1 MERPAA
7 ATVREELMPKPK
19 KPHAAVL
26 AVLALLA
33 SFALLGLDSRVRA
46 EDYPVRPV
54 TLVVPFPPG
63 GSTSIVARIVADKM
77 SDALGQQIV
86 IDNRG
91 GAGGTV
97 ATRQVARTAPDGYTI
112 LLAYT
117 GTLATGPSLYPDV
130 GYDPRTDFA
139 PIGLIGAAPTV
150 LVVYPG
156 FPPQSLKELIAF
168 AKANPGT
175 INYSSAG
182 IGTVGHIAGELLSTL
197 TDIKIV
203 HVPYKGTG
211 PALTDLLGGH
221 VNMSFTPIPAAIGHV
236 RSGALRALAVT
247 SEQRSDLA
255 PEIPTAAEAG
265 LPGLVAELRYGLV
278 APVGTPQPIIERLNK
293 ALNTALDT
301 ASVRQQLATEGAK
314 PLPSTP
320 QEYAVDI
327 DREESKWSKVVKASG
342 AKIDQ

>member
-1 MERPAA
+1 
-7 ATVREELMPKPK
+7 MPKLK
-19 KPHAAVL
+19 KPHAAMRP
-26 AVLALLA
+26 VLALLA
-33 SFALLGLDSRVRA
+33 SFALLGLASPVSA

-77 SDALGQQIV
+77 SDTLGQQIV

-112 LLAYT
+112 LLAYS

-150 LVVYPG
+150 LVVYPS

-182 IGTVGHIAGELLSTL
+182 IGTVGHIAGELLATL

-278 APVGTPQPIIERLNK
+278 APAGTPQPIIERLNR
-293 ALNTALDT
+293 ALNAALDT
-301 ASVRQQLATEGAK
+301 ASVRQQLATEGAQ

-320 QEYAVDI
+320 HDYAVDI
-327 DREESKWSKVVKASG
+327 DREENKWSKVVRTSG
-342 AKIDQ
+342 AKLEQ

>member
-1 MERPAA
+1 
-7 ATVREELMPKPK
+7 MPKPL
-19 KPHAAVL
+19 KPHAAAL
-26 AVLALLA
+26 AALALLA
-33 SFALLGLDSRVRA
+33 SFVLLGLGSGAIA

-86 IDNRG
+86 VDNRG

-130 GYDPRTDFA
+130 GYDPRKDFA

-156 FPPQSLKELIAF
+156 FSPQSLTELIAF

-182 IGTVGHIAGELLSTL
+182 IGTVGHIAGELFSTL
-197 TDIKIV
+197 TDVKIV

-221 VNMSFTPIPAAIGHV
+221 VSMSFTPIPAAIGHV

-247 SEQRSDLA
+247 SELRSDLA

-265 LPGLVAELRYGLV
+265 LPDLVAELRYGLV
-278 APVGTPQPIIERLNK
+278 APAGTPQPIIERLNK
-293 ALNTALDT
+293 ALNAVLDT

-314 PLPSTP
+314 SLPGTP
-320 QEYAVDI
+320 KDYAIDI
-327 DREESKWSKVVKASG
+327 DREERKWSKVVRASG
-342 AKIDQ
+342 AKLEQ